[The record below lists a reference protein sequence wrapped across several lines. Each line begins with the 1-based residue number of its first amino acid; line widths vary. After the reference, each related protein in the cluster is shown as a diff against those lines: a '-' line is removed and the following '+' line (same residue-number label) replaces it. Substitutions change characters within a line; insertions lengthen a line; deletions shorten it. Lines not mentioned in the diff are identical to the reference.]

1 MIFTLIFSL
10 VGGFGL
16 FMYGLK
22 VFSDGLQESTEN
34 TLKEILHKVT
44 QNKILGIALGFSITA
59 IVQSSSAVTVMAVSF
74 VNANILTLSQ
84 AINIILGANIGTT
97 VTGWIIS
104 LDIDILALP
113 SLGIG
118 SIIVIFASQNKKI
131 KFFGEILM
139 GFGMI
144 FYGLILMKMA
154 FEGVRD
160 SENFKNLFLMAN
172 AYTLQGRFF
181 CVVIGTVVTAIIQS
195 SSAALGVT
203 ISLAT
208 VGLIDFPTAVALIL
222 GQNIGTTITAVLATI
237 GASINAKRA
246 ALVHCLFNIFG
257 VFYMFFLFPY
267 YLKLVEFI
275 VGFMTSGGPDLVV
288 NNNYVNISFYIAA
301 AHTIFNIVNVIVFN
315 VIVFFFL
322 TDKLEYIVC
331 LIIKDKDGE
340 KHISLLSDR
349 LLHMPIS
356 AEIEVRKEV
365 AYMGEIAKKMLLR
378 IELLFEN
385 PSEKLL
391 NKIRDNEKMLDN
403 TDNEIHTFLLK
414 LLGKSTL
421 NSADIASL
429 INISTYYEN
438 LGDNLKDLA
447 KAIIKG
453 NEKKTLFNEIQ
464 KKDIIQM
471 LNNNRDFI
479 DYLSTLIL
487 NSYSINKEKTYEE
500 AMEKYRSIKAFY
512 YEARQRH
519 YDNVDKSLI
528 PALNAHLYGDVLVYF
543 NRSISNLVNIVES
556 ITGKDK

>member
-1 MIFTLIFSL
+1 MFLNLAFSL
-10 VGGFGL
+10 IGGFGL

-34 TLKEILHKVT
+34 ALKEILHKLT
-44 QNKILGIALGFSITA
+44 QNKIFGIALGFLITA
-59 IVQSSSAVTVMAVSF
+59 IVQSSSAVTVMTVSF

-104 LDIDILALP
+104 LNIDVLALP
-113 SLGIG
+113 ALGLG
-118 SIIVIFASQNKKI
+118 SIIVTFGSENRRLR
-131 KFFGEILM
+131 FFGEILM

-154 FEGVRD
+154 FEGVRG
-160 SENFKNLFLMAN
+160 SEDFEKVFLMAN
-172 AYTLQGRFF
+172 ANTMYGRFL
-181 CVVIGTVVTAIIQS
+181 CVMIGMIVTAIIQS

-208 VGLIDFPTAVALIL
+208 VGLIDYPTGVALIL
-222 GQNIGTTITAVLATI
+222 GQNIGTTITAVLATL
-237 GASINAKRA
+237 GASTNAKRA

-257 VFYMFFLFPY
+257 VIYMFFLFPY
-267 YLKLVEFI
+267 YIKLVDI
-275 VGFMTSGGPDLVV
+275 VVGFMNIGDPNLVV
-288 NNNYVNISFYIAA
+288 NNKYVNISFYIAA
-301 AHTIFNIVNVIVFN
+301 AHTIFNIINVIVFY
-315 VIVFFFL
+315 FL
-322 TDKLEYIVC
+322 TEKLEKIVC
-331 LIIKDKDGE
+331 FLIKDKEDE
-340 KHISLLSDR
+340 KHVSLLSDK
-349 LLHMPIS
+349 LLNMPVS

-365 AYMGEIAKKMLLR
+365 AYMGETAKKMLSR
-378 IELLFEN
+378 IEQLFEN
-385 PSEKLL
+385 PSERLL
-391 NKIRDNEKMLDN
+391 TKIRDHEKMLDN
-403 TDNEIHTFLLK
+403 TDQEIHSFLLK
-414 LLGKSTL
+414 LLGKNTL
-421 NSADIASL
+421 NSANIASL

-438 LGDNLKDLA
+438 LGDNLKDLG

-464 KKDIIQM
+464 KEDILKMID
-471 LNNNRDFI
+471 NNKKFI
-479 DYLSTLIL
+479 DYLSELIL
-487 NSYSINKEKTYEE
+487 QYYSLNKEKTYDE
-500 AMEKYRSIKAFY
+500 AMQKYYEIKAFY

-556 ITGKDK
+556 ITGKDR

>member
-1 MIFTLIFSL
+1 MFLNLTFSL
-10 VGGFGL
+10 IGGFGL

-34 TLKEILHKVT
+34 ALKEILHKVT
-44 QNKILGIALGFSITA
+44 QNKIFGIALGFLITA
-59 IVQSSSAVTVMAVSF
+59 IVQSSSAVTVMVVSF

-104 LDIDILALP
+104 LNIDVLALP

-118 SIIVIFASQNKKI
+118 SIIVIFGSENRKLR
-131 KFFGEILM
+131 FFGEILM

-154 FEGVRD
+154 FEGVRG
-160 SENFKNLFLMAN
+160 SEDFEKVFLMAN
-172 AYTLQGRFF
+172 ADTMYGRFL
-181 CVVIGTVVTAIIQS
+181 CVVIGMVVTAIIQS

-208 VGLIDFPTAVALIL
+208 VGLIDYPTAVALIL
-222 GQNIGTTITAVLATI
+222 GQNIGTTITAVLATL
-237 GASINAKRA
+237 GASTNAKRA
-246 ALVHCLFNIFG
+246 ALVHCLFNIIG
-257 VFYMFFLFPY
+257 VIYMFFLFPY
-267 YLKLVEFI
+267 YIKLVNI
-275 VGFMTSGGPDLVV
+275 VVGFMNIGAPDLVV
-288 NNNYVNISFYIAA
+288 NNKYINISFYIAA
-301 AHTIFNIVNVIVFN
+301 AHTIFNIVNVIVFY
-315 VIVFFFL
+315 FL
-322 TDKLEYIVC
+322 TGKLEKIVC
-331 LIIKDKDGE
+331 IIIKDKDSE
-340 KHISLLSDR
+340 KHISVLVDR
-349 LLHMPIS
+349 LLNMPIS

-365 AYMGEIAKKMLLR
+365 AYMGETAKKMIAR
-378 IELLFEN
+378 IQQLFDN
-385 PSEKLL
+385 PSERIL
-391 NKIRDNEKMLDN
+391 NKIRDHEKMLDN

-414 LLGKSTL
+414 LLGKNTL

-453 NEKKTLFNEIQ
+453 NEKKTLFNDTQ
-464 KKDIIQM
+464 KHDILKM
-471 LNNNRDFI
+471 LDNNMKFI
-479 DYLSTLIL
+479 DYLSSLIL
-487 NSYSINKEKTYEE
+487 EYYSLNKEKTYEE
-500 AMEKYRSIKAFY
+500 AMQKYHEIKGFY

-543 NRSISNLVNIVES
+543 NRSISNLVNIVEA